1 MTTEQTETQTETKP
15 TEVVAETT
23 TENAPIV
30 ENVGEE
36 IKEEVIVDNEDDYGW
51 HQKPKVRNETPS
63 SETPAVADN
72 KSEIAALTTELNSA
86 KATIAELTSKL
97 AQFESVKNNP
107 FIESW
112 HDYAI
117 STTEPEIGDFLKQ
130 IGAIS
135 VTAQLDEETKV
146 KKFFELK
153 AKELNISDV
162 DLEEAVDEQYHNYL
176 NEGTFKRA
184 SVKKEADEYLKSL
197 ENNKVSEI
205 QNKWKQNN
213 DKTVKSNHEWVN
225 RQTAMFNEFLDVV
238 IKKGRFNGRA
248 VDAAWGKRIQDYAFT
263 SNGDIFNPNY
273 VQYTE
278 DGDMLIPDL
287 VEAADFFVNRKELK
301 KKSENKI
308 EAAKAEKIEDKA
320 IESHKAAIAAEKV
333 GFTSTDEEERK
344 YQEAKKK
351 FSGQL

>member
-1 MTTEQTETQTETKP
+1 MTTETTETQTETKP

-23 TENAPIV
+23 IENAPIV

-51 HQKPKVRNETPS
+51 HQKPIVKNETPS

-72 KSEIAALTTELNSA
+72 KSEIAALTAELNSA
-86 KATIAELTSKL
+86 KTTIAELTSKL

-117 STTEPEIGDFLKQ
+117 STTTPEVGDFLKQ

-162 DLEEAVDEQYHNYL
+162 DLEEAIDEQYHNYL

-213 DKTVKSNHEWVN
+213 DNTVKSNQEWVN

-248 VDAAWGKRIQDYAFT
+248 VDAAWGKKDTGLCIYF
-263 SNGDIFNPNY
+263 
-273 VQYTE
+273 
-278 DGDMLIPDL
+278 
-287 VEAADFFVNRKELK
+287 
-301 KKSENKI
+301 
-308 EAAKAEKIEDKA
+308 
-320 IESHKAAIAAEKV
+320 
-333 GFTSTDEEERK
+333 
-344 YQEAKKK
+344 
-351 FSGQL
+351 